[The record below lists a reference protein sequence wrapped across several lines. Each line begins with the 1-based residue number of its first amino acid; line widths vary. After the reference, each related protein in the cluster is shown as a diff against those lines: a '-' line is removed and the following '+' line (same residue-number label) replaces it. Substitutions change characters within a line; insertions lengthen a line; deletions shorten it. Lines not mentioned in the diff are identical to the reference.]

1 MREKTW
7 LENLPEFQW
16 FMKNFERGSKI
27 FHFIQT
33 TGDGDSLPP
42 PPETE
47 EAIQGQQCSNDLVK
61 VGCLYWT
68 IVSKKLLEFTRL
80 VCRAVLAMKNSSFIR
95 QCSASLRNPLL
106 QEDTLLQKPSTWK
119 DMNPRASGY
128 EACAVPKCC
137 YHCPVRIVAGK
148 ETASD
153 WWEKDPKPSL
163 EETSLL
169 T

>member
-27 FHFIQT
+27 FHFIQNQ
-33 TGDGDSLPP
+33 GGGYPP
-42 PPETE
+42 PPPPPTETE

-128 EACAVPKCC
+128 EACALPKCC
-137 YHCPVRIVAGK
+137 YNCRIRIEMVAG
-148 ETASD
+148 
-153 WWEKDPKPSL
+153 
-163 EETSLL
+163 
-169 T
+169 